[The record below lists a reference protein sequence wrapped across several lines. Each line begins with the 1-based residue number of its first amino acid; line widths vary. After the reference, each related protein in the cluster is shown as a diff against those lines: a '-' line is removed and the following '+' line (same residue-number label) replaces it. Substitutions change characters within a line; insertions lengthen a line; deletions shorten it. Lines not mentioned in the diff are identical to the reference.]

1 MTPRASFRLNGAI
14 SVTDRGIGIAAAD
27 QARIFDPFYRAPDV
41 VAAQIQGAGL
51 GLSLVKRIVEAHAG
65 RITLKSAPGA
75 GSTFTVTLPVLKGD
89 VAEGP
94 DPVSDAAP
102 QPS

>member
-1 MTPRASFRLNGAI
+1 MRAAFAAGHVDV

-27 QARIFDPFYRAPDV
+27 QAKIFDPFYRAPDV

-65 RITLKSAPGA
+65 RVTLVSAPGT
-75 GSTFTVTLPVLKGD
+75 GEHVHG
-89 VAEGP
+89 VAPRG
-94 DPVSDAAP
+94 
-102 QPS
+102 QG